1 MTIIK
6 STVDSV
12 FQDAVVGYHLDGL
25 LVHHVDV
32 KGQVLEAFDQAPPGT
47 LHCDGPEDSSRYD
60 FHH

>member
-32 KGQVLEAFDQAPPGT
+32 KGQVLETFDQAPPGT
-47 LHCDGPEDSSRYD
+47 LHCDSPEDN
-60 FHH
+60 HL